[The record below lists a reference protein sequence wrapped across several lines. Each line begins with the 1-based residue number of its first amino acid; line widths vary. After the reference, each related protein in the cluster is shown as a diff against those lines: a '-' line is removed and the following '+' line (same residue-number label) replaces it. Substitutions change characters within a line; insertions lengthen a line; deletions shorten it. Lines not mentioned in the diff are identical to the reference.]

1 MRNEALPS
9 LSDLVAGEKRV
20 LAAALAAIETAA
32 DSDALAQL
40 LDDACAAARAHVVG
54 LTGPPGVGKSTLTN
68 VLVARARAGNRTV
81 GVIAVDP
88 SSRRT
93 GGALLGDR
101 ARIVTDPNDRGVYV
115 RSMAA
120 RDRLGGLSNETVA
133 AMVLMRAIYDR
144 VIVESVGIG
153 QSEADI
159 SFCADTVVLCVQP
172 GSGDSLQFMKAGVM
186 ELPDIVVV
194 TKADMTDAARRA
206 RADVE
211 GALTLVAVKP
221 GWPVPVL
228 PVAAAR
234 GDGVVELDAAIERH
248 RAFLGDGGRLDAQ
261 RRAQEEFW
269 VDEAIR
275 SHFGTAG
282 IAATRRHDHGAG
294 DGPFTK
300 RIAILRKL
308 ASRPDS

>member
-1 MRNEALPS
+1 MKGALPT
-9 LSDLVAGEKRV
+9 LAALAKGEKRV

-32 DSDALAQL
+32 DTDELARL
-40 LDDACAAARAHVVG
+40 LDQACAAARGHVTG

-68 VLVARARAGNRTV
+68 VLVARARSRDETV

-101 ARIVTDPNDRGVYV
+101 ARIVTDPADRGVYV

-120 RDRLGGLSNETVA
+120 RDRLGGLSHETVA
-133 AMVLMRAIYDR
+133 AMVLMRAIYHH

-172 GSGDSLQFMKAGVM
+172 GAGDSLQFMKAGIM

-194 TKADMTDAARRA
+194 TKADMVDAARRA

-211 GALTLVAVKP
+211 GALTLVAGKP
-221 GWPVPVL
+221 GWQVPVVL
-228 PVAAAR
+228 VAAAR
-234 GDGVVELDAAIERH
+234 HGGIDELEAAIERH
-248 RAFLGDGGRLDAQ
+248 RIFLGQPGRLEAQ
-261 RRAQEEFW
+261 RRAQEEAW
-269 VDEAIR
+269 IEEAVR
-275 SHFGTAG
+275 SQFGTAG
-282 IAATRRHDHGAG
+282 IAAARRHHFGDG
-294 DGPFTK
+294 DGPFS
-300 RIAILRKL
+300 RKNSRLHRL
-308 ASRPDS
+308 ARMIS